1 MKCFNQES
9 VLHVRLEQTVQ
20 DRAVGIERRFIR
32 QVAHGVPV
40 PQELQ
45 LGRNSSS
52 CSQKRSSTGK
62 NGSTGSTAEKSPG
75 PSVGVPPSRATACRS
90 RSIRPEKCCA
100 AGGVTEAFSCPCSV
114 PACTALKLSCE
125 HHCPARTGETVRI
138 AQQVIGRHGRAE
150 GRRHP
155 DAVVLPLGRAVR
167 TGKAQRL
174 MQKLQIEIGLIAP
187 QGESSRD
194 GIEILRGEAAPC
206 RLRLQIIVGKVSYR
220 FHPFS
225 LSKSPA
231 AAGDQTRKGT
241 LTVSFH
247 TFLPLKL
254 LAWLVF

>member
-100 AGGVTEAFSCPCSV
+100 AGGVTGG
-114 PACTALKLSCE
+114 L
-125 HHCPARTGETVRI
+125 
-138 AQQVIGRHGRAE
+138 Q
-150 GRRHP
+150 
-155 DAVVLPLGRAVR
+155 LPLQRSGLHGVEAVMRTPLPGQNGGNRSDCSAGHRPSWPRRRAQASR
-167 TGKAQRL
+167 RRRAAARPRRPYGKGAAAHA
-174 MQKLQIEIGLIAP
+174 EAP
-187 QGESSRD
+187 DRDRVSSRRRANRAAMASRSCAAK
-194 GIEILRGEAAPC
+194 LR
-206 RLRLQIIVGKVSYR
+206 
-220 FHPFS
+220 
-225 LSKSPA
+225 PA
-231 AAGDQTRKGT
+231 ACACR
-241 LTVSFH
+241 S
-247 TFLPLKL
+247 
-254 LAWLVF
+254 